1 MKKYWQ
7 LLLIA
12 GVIVVTLSVHYIQ
25 VVTAKNTDYQFTFE
39 KIAGDENY
47 LDSLVI
53 EANVE
58 YWTGYGSV
66 LISED
71 ETTLMDSSYYNRRPL
86 VFQKLID
93 EHKNFMRGKA
103 PIANNYFEDDTK
115 LVYVKDPEEA
125 WKVKEGETYSYKVDV
140 LDKVKKTT
148 SSFEIQSQL
157 KSRLN
162 WVFYSDLTVVNNEL
176 KLLVRQ
182 VNHDGREQL
191 YHVIIDLKKQQ
202 LLSESLIEEVTS
214 DENTRASI
222 ESYNTNF
229 NLGHEKYHIY
239 SVNSYDQNKPESD
252 ILSREFHAF
261 NAETNEVTAIQLPEG
276 LEQKLQSIAV
286 DDNYLVIAYATSTEK
301 VIYRYNIGQQR
312 WLEPLMFPQPVN
324 SNIELNGMSA
334 INGKLYVM
342 NEMDND
348 NVLQILDIEK
358 GTLLYEGKLSN
369 NNIKGNYSIWV
380 NNFYDLKK

>member
-12 GVIVVTLSVHYIQ
+12 GVTVVALSVHYIQ
-25 VVTAKNTDYQFTFE
+25 VVNAKNTDYRFTFD
-39 KIAGDENY
+39 KISGDDNY

-58 YWTGYGSV
+58 YGGGYGSV
-66 LISED
+66 LISEE
-71 ETTLMDSSYYNRRPL
+71 ETILMDSSNYNKRPL
-86 VFQKLID
+86 VFQNLID
-93 EHKNFMRGKA
+93 KHKNFMRGKA
-103 PIANNYFEDDTK
+103 LIANNYFEDDTK
-115 LVYVKDPEEA
+115 LVFVKDPEEV

-140 LDKVKKTT
+140 LDKVKDTT
-148 SSFEIQSQL
+148 SSFEIKSQL

-162 WVFYSDLTVVNNEL
+162 WVFYSDITIVDNEL

-202 LLSESLIEEVTS
+202 LLSESLIEEVAS

-222 ESYNTNF
+222 DSYNTNF
-229 NLGHEKYHIY
+229 NLGHEKYHIF
-239 SVNSYDQNKPESD
+239 SVNSYDLKQPEQD
-252 ILSREFHAF
+252 ILSSQFHAF
-261 NAETNEVTAIQLPEG
+261 NTETNEVTAIQLPDG

-286 DDNYLVIAYATSTEK
+286 DDNYLVIAYSTSTEK

-312 WLEPLMFPQPVN
+312 WLDPVMLPQPVN

-334 INGKLYVM
+334 QNGKLYVM
-342 NEMDND
+342 NKMDTD
-348 NVLQILDIEK
+348 YVLQILDIEK
-358 GTLLYEGKLSN
+358 GILLYEGKLSTN
-369 NNIKGNYSIWV
+369 NSKQNYYIWAS
-380 NNFYDLKK
+380 NFYDLSK

>member
-25 VVTAKNTDYQFTFE
+25 VVNAKNTDYKFTFE
-39 KIAGDENY
+39 KISGDDNY
-47 LDSLVI
+47 LDSVVI
-53 EANVE
+53 EANVD
-58 YWTGYGSV
+58 YGAGYGSV
-66 LISED
+66 LISEE
-71 ETTLMDSSYYNRRPL
+71 ETTLMDSSPYNRRPL

-93 EHKNFMRGKA
+93 EHKSFMRGKA
-103 PIANNYFEDDTK
+103 LIANNYFEDDTK
-115 LVYVKDPEEA
+115 LVFVKDPEEA

-140 LDKVKKTT
+140 LDKVKDTT
-148 SSFEIQSQL
+148 SSFEIKSQL

-162 WVFYSDLTVVNNEL
+162 WVFYIDITVVDNEL
-176 KLLVRQ
+176 KLLVKQ

-191 YHVIIDLKKQQ
+191 YQVMIDLKKQQ
-202 LLSESLIEEVTS
+202 LLSETLIEEVAS

-222 ESYNTNF
+222 DSYNTNF
-229 NLGHEKYHIY
+229 NLGHERYHVY
-239 SVNSYDQNKPESD
+239 SVNSYDQKNPEQH
-252 ILSREFHAF
+252 ILSREFHAL
-261 NAETNEVTAIQLPEG
+261 NTETNEVTAIQLPEG

-286 DDNYLVIAYATSTEK
+286 DDNYLVIAYTESTEK

-312 WLEPLMFPQPVN
+312 WLEPLKFPQPMN

-342 NEMDND
+342 NEMDD
-348 NVLQILDIEK
+348 NYVLQIFDVEK
-358 GTLLYEGKLSN
+358 GIVLYEGKLSN
-369 NNIKGNYSIWV
+369 NNIKQNYSIWAD
-380 NNFYDLKK
+380 NFYDLTE

>member
-25 VVTAKNTDYQFTFE
+25 VVNAKNTDYKFTFD
-39 KIAGDENY
+39 KISGDDIY

-58 YWTGYGSV
+58 FGAGYGSV
-66 LISED
+66 LISEE
-71 ETTLMDSSYYNRRPL
+71 ETTFIDSSYYNRKSL

-93 EHKNFMRGKA
+93 EHKSFMRGKA
-103 PIANNYFEDDTK
+103 LIANNYFEDDIK
-115 LVYVKDPEEA
+115 LIFVKDPEEA
-125 WKVKEGETYSYKVDV
+125 WKVKEGETYNYKVDV
-140 LDKVKKTT
+140 LDKVKDTT
-148 SSFEIQSQL
+148 SSFEIKSQL
-157 KSRLN
+157 KSRLK
-162 WVFYSDLTVVNNEL
+162 WVFYSDITVVDNEL

-182 VNHDGREQL
+182 ENHDGREQL

-202 LLSESLIEEVTS
+202 LLSETLIEEVAS

-222 ESYNTNF
+222 DSYNTNF

-239 SVNSYDQNKPESD
+239 SVNSHDQKEPEQD
-252 ILSREFHAF
+252 ILSREFHAL
-261 NAETNEVTAIQLPEG
+261 NTETNEVTAIQLPEG
-276 LEQKLQSIAV
+276 VEQKLQSIAV
-286 DDNYLVIAYATSTEK
+286 DENYLVIAYTENTEK

-312 WLEPLMFPQPVN
+312 WLEPLKFPQRIN

-334 INGKLYVM
+334 INGKLYLM

-348 NVLQILDIEK
+348 YVLQILDIEK
-358 GTLLYEGKLSN
+358 GTILYEGKLLN
-369 NNIKGNYSIWV
+369 NNINGNYYIWA
-380 NNFYDLKK
+380 NNFYNLTE